1 MNNTALLGLPLLIFA
16 EVLSSSVIFGLGST
30 FAGFESFFE
39 SNSPD
44 ILAFC
49 VTNLMRLNWFWR
61 FLCEG
66 LSSFHLKGFC
76 YLYTWPCSLY
86 EGVTFFY
93 TWLATWKHW
102 GLVFMSLTGFISS
115 SLLLFPSSIT
125 ILFFVLSCDTV
136 SSCKDKVLL
145 ISPLQMDL
153 SLKTFMSMVEL
164 SDSGKSVRMFLSQ
177 TTFLR
182 SLASLLESLNVILKI
197 SWNKQLSKEGAD
209 PLSYKH
215 L

>member
-1 MNNTALLGLPLLIFA
+1 M
-16 EVLSSSVIFGLGST
+16 VLAISL
-30 FAGFESFFE
+30 
-39 SNSPD
+39 
-44 ILAFC
+44 
-49 VTNLMRLNWFWR
+49 WF
-61 FLCEG
+61 L
-66 LSSFHLKGFC
+66 FC
-76 YLYTWPCSLY
+76 YLYTWSRSLC

-93 TWLATWKHW
+93 TWFATWKHW

-125 ILFFVLSCDTV
+125 IPFFVLISDAV
-136 SSCKDKVLL
+136 WSYKDKVLL

-164 SDSGKSVRMFLSQ
+164 SDLGKSFRMFLSQ
-177 TTFLR
+177 TIFLR
-182 SLASLLESLNVILKI
+182 SLASLLESLTVILKI

-209 PLSYKH
+209 PPSYKH

>member
-1 MNNTALLGLPLLIFA
+1 
-16 EVLSSSVIFGLGST
+16 
-30 FAGFESFFE
+30 
-39 SNSPD
+39 
-44 ILAFC
+44 
-49 VTNLMRLNWFWR
+49 
-61 FLCEG
+61 
-66 LSSFHLKGFC
+66 
-76 YLYTWPCSLY
+76 
-86 EGVTFFY
+86 
-93 TWLATWKHW
+93 
-102 GLVFMSLTGFISS
+102 MSLTGFISS

-136 SSCKDKVLL
+136 SSYKDKVLL

-197 SWNKQLSKEGAD
+197 S
-209 PLSYKH
+209 
-215 L
+215 